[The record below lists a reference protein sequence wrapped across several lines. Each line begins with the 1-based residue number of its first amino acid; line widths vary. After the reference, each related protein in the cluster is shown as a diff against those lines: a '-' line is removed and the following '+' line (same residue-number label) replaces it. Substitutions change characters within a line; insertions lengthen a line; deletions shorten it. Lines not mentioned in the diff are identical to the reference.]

1 MATRGTMTEFYEHE
15 DLINK
20 TQRYACLRKLVINDT
35 ESKKIQ
41 ELIAQ
46 EKARDYSA
54 QDEVEGIKL

>member
-35 ESKKIQ
+35 EAKKIQ

>member
-1 MATRGTMTEFYEHE
+1 MTEFYEHE

-20 TQRYACLRKLVINDT
+20 TQRYASLRKLVINDT
-35 ESKKIQ
+35 EAKQNQ

-54 QDEVEGIKL
+54 QDDVEGIKL

>member
-1 MATRGTMTEFYEHE
+1 MTEFYEHE

-35 ESKKIQ
+35 EAKKIQ